1 MAAAVGTT
9 LALGLVAC
17 GGDSGGTSGTTQDK
31 GTEAAT
37 GGGEEAS
44 DMGAWD
50 TNGDGI
56 IVVGFAQT
64 GSESG
69 WRTANSQ
76 SFRDFFVPANGFDLK
91 FGDANGDD
99 ATQKAQVRDFI
110 SQGVEVIVIQ
120 PLSNDGWEPVLRE
133 AKDAGIP
140 VINSD
145 RRLQGL
151 DEYYEFFFG
160 SDMLGEGQR
169 AVAWLEEHV
178 AANNLSND
186 DIKIIHLQGQMGSDA
201 QAGRTQG
208 LEEGVAANGWTIV
221 AQQTGEFARDKG
233 QAAMA
238 AILNSVKADDFTVV
252 WGEND
257 DMIYGAIDAMEAKGL
272 DPKDYIIISFDG
284 NLSAVQMV
292 ADGIIDAI
300 AECNPLL
307 GQQVGELILRASR
320 GEQIESPQF
329 SVEGVIDITNVEEK
343 LPLAFGS

>member
-9 LALGLVAC
+9 LALGLAAC
-17 GGDSGGTSGTTQDK
+17 GGDSGGSNGTT
-31 GTEAAT
+31 T
-37 GGGEEAS
+37 GDGGS
-44 DMGAWD
+44 DSAMGAWD
-50 TNGDGI
+50 KNGDGI

-76 SFRDFFVPANGFDLK
+76 SFKDYFVPENGFELK

-120 PLSNDGWEPVLRE
+120 PLSNDGWEPVLKE
-133 AKDAGIP
+133 VQEAGIP

-151 DEYYEFFFG
+151 DQYYEFFFG
-160 SDMLGEGQR
+160 SDMRGEGDR
-169 AVAWLEEHV
+169 AVAWLEGHIAE
-178 AANNLSND
+178 NNLTND

-201 QAGRTQG
+201 QVGRTEG
-208 LEEGVAANGWTIV
+208 LEAGVEKNSWTIV

-257 DMIYGAIDAMEAKGL
+257 DMIYGAIDALEAKGL
-272 DPKDYIIISFDG
+272 DPKDYIIVSFDG

-307 GQQVGELILRASR
+307 GEQVGQLILRASK
-320 GEQIESPQF
+320 GEKIESPQF